1 MIKNYAFKSLLVQLY
16 TRNAELKSIFSENEQ
31 SLSNYQFFD
40 ISDLG
45 RYLFKIPAAVENEE
59 KPCSNLRP
67 ITEI

>member
-45 RYLFKIPAAVENEE
+45 R
-59 KPCSNLRP
+59 
-67 ITEI
+67 